1 MEVHGNY
8 SQIIIGIHDPIATS
22 YVGYKYRYK
31 WLIITLNLQLRYI
44 QHNGL
49 LVLFVLIFFALR
61 KTIRHER
68 GSLYV
73 ILRRWCDSVD
83 VLA

>member
-8 SQIIIGIHDPIATS
+8 SQILIGIYDPIATS

-49 LVLFVLIFFALR
+49 LVPFVLIFRAA
-61 KTIRHER
+61 KTIRHEL
-68 GSLYV
+68 GLLYV